1 MKVAQVRAVLFAKNL
16 EGLTAFYAGALGMT
30 QSFADADHAVLHCGG
45 FELIVHRIPKH
56 IAATIAIKQP
66 PERRVGSAVR
76 LDYSVASIEA
86 SRSRARALG
95 GDIDEAPPAWADGSS
110 TFFFGHDPEGNQFGV
125 SPTGSA

>member
-1 MKVAQVRAVLFAKNL
+1 MKVAQVRAVLFAKDL

-76 LDYSVASIEA
+76 LDYPVASIEA
-86 SRSRARALG
+86 SRSRDGRPF
-95 GDIDEAPPAWADGSS
+95 PPLYSATRLNHSM
-110 TFFFGHDPEGNQFGV
+110 PEWRNW
-125 SPTGSA
+125 